1 MHEQD
6 DDLADDQPADDQLSR
21 NHDLDGDGADAD
33 GDEADGDPT
42 GGSDD
47 DGSDGDGSDGDGD
60 GSDDDGSDDG
70 GSDDDEIDDDED
82 GDDDDEDGDGE
93 DGDDDELSLGVA
105 LGRLVGLL
113 VDQPEDIHILE
124 EVDVKG
130 DTVFTVQ
137 VAPDDLGKLI
147 GRQGRTARSLRN
159 FLEVRGQLDGKSYSL
174 EIREQP

>member
-6 DDLADDQPADDQLSR
+6 EDLRDEHLPGDEPF
-21 NHDLDGDGADAD
+21 DGDI
-33 GDEADGDPT
+33 
-42 GGSDD
+42 
-47 DGSDGDGSDGDGD
+47 
-60 GSDDDGSDDG
+60 
-70 GSDDDEIDDDED
+70 DDEIEDEPEGDDDNGDD
-82 GDDDDEDGDGE
+82 GDDDDLEAGGE
-93 DGDDDELSLGVA
+93 DGDDEELSLGVA

-159 FLEVRGQLDGKSYSL
+159 FLEVRGQLDGKNYSL

>member
-6 DDLADDQPADDQLSR
+6 EDLAEDELSHDGPDDDGEIEDEI
-21 NHDLDGDGADAD
+21 DGETDGGEDGETEDGDGIDGDD
-33 GDEADGDPT
+33 GDEDGD
-42 GGSDD
+42 DVD
-47 DGSDGDGSDGDGD
+47 
-60 GSDDDGSDDG
+60 
-70 GSDDDEIDDDED
+70 DDDED
-82 GDDDDEDGDGE
+82 GDDEDDDEDDDGE
-93 DGDDDELSLGVA
+93 EGDEDELSLGAA

>member
-6 DDLADDQPADDQLSR
+6 EDLAPGDVA
-21 NHDLDGDGADAD
+21 DGA
-33 GDEADGDPT
+33 G
-42 GGSDD
+42 
-47 DGSDGDGSDGDGD
+47 
-60 GSDDDGSDDG
+60 
-70 GSDDDEIDDDED
+70 DEIDDGAFPKAGGIAKGAGAHGVDDQDDE
-82 GDDDDEDGDGE
+82 DDDEDEDEDEE
-93 DGDDDELSLGVA
+93 DGDEEELSLGVA

-124 EVDVKG
+124 EVDAKG
-130 DTVFTVQ
+130 GTVFTVQ

>member
-1 MHEQD
+1 MHEHD
-6 DDLADDQPADDQLSR
+6 DDPAEDELAEG
-21 NHDLDGDGADAD
+21 DLAG
-33 GDEADGDPT
+33 
-42 GGSDD
+42 D
-47 DGSDGDGSDGDGD
+47 DG
-60 GSDDDGSDDG
+60 
-70 GSDDDEIDDDED
+70 EIDDDIEDED
-82 GDDDDEDGDGE
+82 GDDLEAADGDDED
-93 DGDDDELSLGVA
+93 LSLGVA

>member
-6 DDLADDQPADDQLSR
+6 EDLATDELAPGAFAGGELDDEIEDQ
-21 NHDLDGDGADAD
+21 D
-33 GDEADGDPT
+33 GDETELADGEGDDEE
-42 GGSDD
+42 DD
-47 DGSDGDGSDGDGD
+47 DDQDGE
-60 GSDDDGSDDG
+60 
-70 GSDDDEIDDDED
+70 DDDE
-82 GDDDDEDGDGE
+82 
-93 DGDDDELSLGVA
+93 ELSLGVA

-124 EVDVKG
+124 EIDVKG

>member
-6 DDLADDQPADDQLSR
+6 DDLADDELADE
-21 NHDLDGDGADAD
+21 LDP
-33 GDEADGDPT
+33 EA
-42 GGSDD
+42 
-47 DGSDGDGSDGDGD
+47 GDGD
-60 GSDDDGSDDG
+60 DIDGEVGD
-70 GSDDDEIDDDED
+70 D
-82 GDDDDEDGDGE
+82 GDDDADDDI
-93 DGDDDELSLGVA
+93 DGDDDADDDDDDDADDDDGEDEDLSLGAA

>member
-6 DDLADDQPADDQLSR
+6 EDLLDDELP
-21 NHDLDGDGADAD
+21 
-33 GDEADGDPT
+33 GDPN
-42 GGSDD
+42 
-47 DGSDGDGSDGDGD
+47 GDGD
-60 GSDDDGSDDG
+60 G
-70 GSDDDEIDDDED
+70 DEIDDDDDYED
-82 GDDDDEDGDGE
+82 AEGGDGAEGDDEE
-93 DGDDDELSLGVA
+93 ELSLGVA

-124 EVDVKG
+124 EIDVKG

>member
-1 MHEQD
+1 MHEHD
-6 DDLADDQPADDQLSR
+6 EDPAEDELTEGDLA
-21 NHDLDGDGADAD
+21 G
-33 GDEADGDPT
+33 
-42 GGSDD
+42 D
-47 DGSDGDGSDGDGD
+47 DGQ
-60 GSDDDGSDDG
+60 
-70 GSDDDEIDDDED
+70 IDDDIED
-82 GDDDDEDGDGE
+82 ESDDELE
-93 DGDDDELSLGVA
+93 DDELDADAEDDEELSLGVA

-113 VDQPEDIHILE
+113 VDQPEDVHILE

>member
-6 DDLADDQPADDQLSR
+6 EDLAPGGVADGAGDEIEEVGAFSRAGAPGADEDEDDDL
-21 NHDLDGDGADAD
+21 
-33 GDEADGDPT
+33 DE
-42 GGSDD
+42 
-47 DGSDGDGSDGDGD
+47 
-60 GSDDDGSDDG
+60 
-70 GSDDDEIDDDED
+70 DDED
-82 GDDDDEDGDGE
+82 GDEE
-93 DGDDDELSLGVA
+93 ELSLGVA

-124 EVDVKG
+124 EVDAKG

>member
-6 DDLADDQPADDQLSR
+6 EDLVDDEVSEDDSEDTDLADG
-21 NHDLDGDGADAD
+21 DLAD
-33 GDEADGDPT
+33 GEI
-42 GGSDD
+42 
-47 DGSDGDGSDGDGD
+47 
-60 GSDDDGSDDG
+60 
-70 GSDDDEIDDDED
+70 DDEIEDDEVEDDEGDED
-82 GDDDDEDGDGE
+82 GDDDE
-93 DGDDDELSLGVA
+93 ELSLGAA

>member
-6 DDLADDQPADDQLSR
+6 EELLDDELPDDE
-21 NHDLDGDGADAD
+21 NGADE
-33 GDEADGDPT
+33 GDEEGDDFEDDE
-42 GGSDD
+42 GGVVDEE
-47 DGSDGDGSDGDGD
+47 G
-60 GSDDDGSDDG
+60 
-70 GSDDDEIDDDED
+70 DDDE
-82 GDDDDEDGDGE
+82 
-93 DGDDDELSLGVA
+93 ELSLGVA

-124 EVDVKG
+124 EIDVKG

>member
-1 MHEQD
+1 MHEHD
-6 DDLADDQPADDQLSR
+6 DDPAEDELAEG
-21 NHDLDGDGADAD
+21 DLAG
-33 GDEADGDPT
+33 
-42 GGSDD
+42 D
-47 DGSDGDGSDGDGD
+47 DG
-60 GSDDDGSDDG
+60 
-70 GSDDDEIDDDED
+70 EIDDDIEDED
-82 GDDDDEDGDGE
+82 GDDLDGDDLEAADGDDED
-93 DGDDDELSLGVA
+93 LSLGVA

>member
-6 DDLADDQPADDQLSR
+6 DDLADDELADELHPEAGDGDDIDGEAGDDGDDDADD
-21 NHDLDGDGADAD
+21 DIDGDDDAD
-33 GDEADGDPT
+33 GDDDGDDDA
-42 GGSDD
+42 DD
-47 DGSDGDGSDGDGD
+47 D
-60 GSDDDGSDDG
+60 DDD
-70 GSDDDEIDDDED
+70 DDDADDD
-82 GDDDDEDGDGE
+82 GDDDD
-93 DGDDDELSLGVA
+93 LSLGVA

>member
-6 DDLADDQPADDQLSR
+6 EDLAPGGVADGAGDEIEEVGAFSRAGAPGADEDEDDDL
-21 NHDLDGDGADAD
+21 
-33 GDEADGDPT
+33 DEDE
-42 GGSDD
+42 
-47 DGSDGDGSDGDGD
+47 
-60 GSDDDGSDDG
+60 DDG
-70 GSDDDEIDDDED
+70 GGDDEDDDDDEDDEDDED
-82 GDDDDEDGDGE
+82 GDEE
-93 DGDDDELSLGVA
+93 ELSLGVA

-124 EVDVKG
+124 EVDAKG

>member
-6 DDLADDQPADDQLSR
+6 DDLADDKLSHDDPSQ
-21 NHDLDGDGADAD
+21 NQNDGEGVVDDDLDGDDLD
-33 GDEADGDPT
+33 GDDLDG
-42 GGSDD
+42 
-47 DGSDGDGSDGDGD
+47 
-60 GSDDDGSDDG
+60 
-70 GSDDDEIDDDED
+70 DDED
-82 GDDDDEDGDGE
+82 GDDEAGDDEDGGEIDGDDEDGDDLEDGE
-93 DGDDDELSLGVA
+93 DDGEDDELSLGVA

>member
-6 DDLADDQPADDQLSR
+6 EDLAP
-21 NHDLDGDGADAD
+21 GDVAD
-33 GDEADGDPT
+33 GGAG
-42 GGSDD
+42 
-47 DGSDGDGSDGDGD
+47 
-60 GSDDDGSDDG
+60 
-70 GSDDDEIDDDED
+70 DEIDDGGAFPEAGGGMTRGGAHGAGEDDADDLDDEED
-82 GDDDDEDGDGE
+82 DDDLDDDDEDDDDDDEEDDDDDEEDDEE
-93 DGDDDELSLGVA
+93 DGDEEELSLGVA

-124 EVDVKG
+124 EVDAKG